1 MLDMEICSDVESFDA
16 FRELLRFP
24 LQKFLQTFLESV
36 EVYVLLLITSVLR
49 KNQAVGLAV
58 C

>member
-1 MLDMEICSDVESFDA
+1 MRDMEICSDVESFDA
-16 FRELLRFP
+16 FREFLRFP